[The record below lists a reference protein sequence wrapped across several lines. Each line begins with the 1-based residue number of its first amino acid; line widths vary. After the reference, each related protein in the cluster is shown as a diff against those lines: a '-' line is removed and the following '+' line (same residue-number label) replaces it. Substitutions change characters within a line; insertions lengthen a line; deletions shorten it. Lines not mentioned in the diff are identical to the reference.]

1 MQAIRNRFEREL
13 SAYFAQIDALAADR
27 GFVETRPKKKATGF
41 EWLARVIVDD
51 CSCSA
56 IARELS
62 LTERAVQIAVHEAA
76 EQAGVAVEYPRNWRL
91 RS

>member
-13 SAYFAQIDALAADR
+13 SAYSARIDALAAER
-27 GFVETRPKKKATGF
+27 GFVETRPKKKTAGF
-41 EWLARVIVDD
+41 EWLARVIVDE
-51 CSCSA
+51 CLSSA
-56 IARELS
+56 IAEEHS
-62 LTERAVQIAVHEAA
+62 LTQRAVQIAVHEAA